1 MADRDS
7 PENPFPITEI
17 LAELREGRV
26 GAHDELFR
34 AIHGELRRIAATHMR
49 SQCANHTLQPT
60 ALVNEAY
67 LKLMGGGKVAF
78 QDRTHFLS
86 TAARAMRQILIDH
99 ARSRSAARHGGD
111 RRKQELQPEQ
121 AVTPGPDLDLLALD
135 EALGKLAAASP
146 ERARVVELRFF
157 GGLTNEET
165 AEVLGVTERTVYR
178 MWEFSRTWLHNEM
191 TS

>member
-1 MADRDS
+1 VPDRES
-7 PENPFPITEI
+7 NENPFPITEI
-17 LAELREGRV
+17 LAELREGRA

-34 AIHGELRRIAATHMR
+34 AIHGELRRIAAVHMR
-49 SQCANHTLQPT
+49 SQSASHTLQPT

-67 LKLMGGGKVAF
+67 LKLMGGGEVAF
-78 QDRTHFLS
+78 HDRTHFLS

-99 ARSRSAARHGGD
+99 ARSRGAARHGGGH
-111 RRKQELQPEQ
+111 RKQALLPDQ
-121 AVTPGPDLDLLALD
+121 AVAPGPNLDLIALD
-135 EALGKLAAASP
+135 EALQRLTELSP

-157 GGLTNEET
+157 GGLTNGET